1 MYIHLIAV
9 HRDRGI
15 QCLLPRFFFSLLFTA
30 KFTATFLSGF
40 MEMMNIPA
48 GRSHG
53 SQDSIM
59 CYMLSARRA
68 YRPLAAA
75 ESLRQNQDVC

>member
-1 MYIHLIAV
+1 VFASKI
-9 HRDRGI
+9 
-15 QCLLPRFFFSLLFTA
+15 FFSLLFTA